1 MVTKQGGGVSTQTLD
16 KSQLLHIY
24 EQMKTIR
31 EFEERASKEFALGK
45 LPGFVH
51 LYAGEEAVA
60 VGVCAPL
67 PDDDYISSHH
77 RGPGPCIAQGGGLR
91 EMGAELLGREAG
103 RPPGN
108 ASSIHLTHPNKRTP
122 A

>member
-31 EFEERASKEFALGK
+31 EFEERASKEFASGK

-60 VGVCAPL
+60 VGVCAHL
-67 PDDDYISSHH
+67 TDDDYITSHH
-77 RGPGPCIAQGGGLR
+77 RWVVDSPSRMEQGSPRSTTGKARWRCVSLAMAPVTRVPSTRG
-91 EMGAELLGREAG
+91 
-103 RPPGN
+103 
-108 ASSIHLTHPNKRTP
+108 
-122 A
+122 

>member
-1 MVTKQGGGVSTQTLD
+1 MVTKQGGGAGTQTLD

-31 EFEERASKEFALGK
+31 EFEERASTEFASGK

-60 VGVCAPL
+60 VGVCAHL
-67 PDDDYISSHH
+67 TDDDYITSHH
-77 RGPGPCIAQGGGLR
+77 RGPGHCIRKGVSFAEVVG
-91 EMGAELLGREAG
+91 ELLGRGA
-103 RPPGN
+103 R
-108 ASSIHLTHPNKRTP
+108 
-122 A
+122 